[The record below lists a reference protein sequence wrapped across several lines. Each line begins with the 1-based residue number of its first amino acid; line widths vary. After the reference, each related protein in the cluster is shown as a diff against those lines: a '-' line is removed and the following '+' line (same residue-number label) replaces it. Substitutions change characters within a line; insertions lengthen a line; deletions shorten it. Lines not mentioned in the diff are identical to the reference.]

1 MLKGIHA
8 FEIELNDQNEVVSG
22 KIQIMPDTP
31 SLNISLDFAAE
42 IYDMALIDE
51 KISKLS
57 TTAPIDLKQVVSS
70 LWPKKN

>member
-31 SLNISLDFAAE
+31 SLNISLDFATE